1 MRKIRIKR
9 YRKFKILAIIIVLL
23 SSSFLATRS
32 FNRYME
38 PQLLAIAKQHAGFAI
53 NNIVKEVLADMEFNQ
68 KDIVNIQKNNDGT
81 ITNIDY
87 DSARLNQ
94 ILYTALN
101 TIDASL
107 LAAQDGRKDPTT
119 KDVFYEDGV
128 LYEVPMGYFSH
139 LYFLYEKGPK
149 VKIKMKMMNDVTGE
163 IKTETKPYGINNTMV
178 KISLVVHVNAQVL
191 TFLSTSEL
199 NNKCEIPIII
209 QVVNGSVPNISPYG
223 ATNE

>member
-1 MRKIRIKR
+1 
-9 YRKFKILAIIIVLL
+9 
-23 SSSFLATRS
+23 
-32 FNRYME
+32 
-38 PQLLAIAKQHAGFAI
+38 
-53 NNIVKEVLADMEFNQ
+53 
-68 KDIVNIQKNNDGT
+68 
-81 ITNIDY
+81 Y

-223 ATNE
+223 STKE